1 MSTKRQPSKQRRQTQ
16 NQRQRAALEARRQN
30 VAAGSAPAGKTGSTA
45 GAPRGSVLS
54 RLRGASATGRAV
66 RTSGAP
72 PTGTRNGLPVGH
84 RAAMSA
90 LFAAIAAAVVG
101 SIVFKVPVDRA
112 GDPIGSNGALVAEWV
127 RSAAD
132 VAVDQPDATAA
143 QVAEAVD
150 DWLPGGDEPYIQAFW
165 PISLAVVL
173 PVIGTGLGFRAVTRR
188 APARLVNR
196 TMYVTLFGALLA
208 SQLLFIF
215 LPAVVALF
223 VASFQVRKAE
233 TTAAATLAAES
244 PPEDADGE
252 AIDGDVI
259 DVDEVD
265 DDLADDADDFD
276 AADPDEPDEAD
287 DPDDAAPRA

>member
-72 PTGTRNGLPVGH
+72 ATGTRNGLPVGH

-150 DWLPGGDEPYIQAFW
+150 EWLPGGDEPYIQAFW

-173 PVIGTGLGFRAVTRR
+173 PVIGTGLGFRAVARR
-188 APARLVNR
+188 SPARLVNR

-215 LPAVVALF
+215 LPAVIALF

-244 PPEDADGE
+244 PPEGT
-252 AIDGDVI
+252 DGDVI

-265 DDLADDADDFD
+265 GDDDLEADDLD
-276 AADPDEPDEAD
+276 AADPDEPDDPDSGSD
-287 DPDDAAPRA
+287 DPDDEAPRA